1 MDTGRRN
8 SFSWV
13 EVDVLHKA
21 QEHHLKTIME
31 QIEMKI
37 EERLKHQSDS
47 FNHEVK
53 DLRVVSKQWHN
64 LFVEVAKKVE
74 DVNFKVEE
82 ICTEMTK
89 EIVKLD

>member
-1 MDTGRRN
+1 
-8 SFSWV
+8 
-13 EVDVLHKA
+13 
-21 QEHHLKTIME
+21 ME